1 MLCKHTHSAGR
12 VSVIYHLVI
21 FERSHVTVRNMQAR
35 CRIDAPFAI
44 AVDSFTLIDVDMP
57 D

>member
-12 VSVIYHLVI
+12 VSVIYI
-21 FERSHVTVRNMQAR
+21 FERSHMTVRNTQAH

-44 AVDSFTLIDVDMP
+44 AVDSFLLIDVDMP